1 MNKKPIYKS
10 IYFDLP
16 FYINVEDGFR
26 DKNLENWFE
35 SYQKGEKNL
44 PYSKYAP
51 RPDRHS
57 GFIIGSNIPI
67 HLPQGKL
74 AKAYEVLVN
83 RKYLVGIQFLVRINQ
98 ANDNSLIGRVVG
110 DRYGKASFSSVRVNF
125 DLNGFKDI
133 KENDHNF
140 YVNTAID
147 GVNRFLEFYRLIA
160 QEPHITTISKS
171 AVAPIHTFTTYD
183 DGSNHTGQ
191 AVDMSGSLVGLGSER
206 LTKKN
211 DNELREGLKAD
222 LKTNIILS
230 IHLDIKNR
238 LLLEE
243 WRLAAIES
251 EILFETWLISFLQ
264 KHFKKNGL
272 TDEESETH
280 FYNNDKAKTPKSA
293 HALAKF
299 KVKEATG
306 FDFFKTEE
314 FRNWELKSK
323 NLRNEIVHGK
333 KFDVSKSEAKDSF
346 QSVMKAINLIEEKTF

>member
-1 MNKKPIYKS
+1 MDKKPVYKS

-16 FYINVEDGFR
+16 FFINVEDGFR
-26 DKNLENWFE
+26 DKDLEKWFE
-35 SYQKGEKNL
+35 AYKKGEKKL

-51 RPDRHS
+51 RPDRPR
-57 GFIIGSNIPI
+57 GFIIGSNLPVYI
-67 HLPQGKL
+67 PQGEL

-83 RKYLVGIQFLVRINQ
+83 RKYLVGIQFLIRINQ
-98 ANDNSLIGRVVG
+98 SNDDSLVGRVLG

-133 KENDHNF
+133 EKNDHNF
-140 YVNTAID
+140 FVNTAID

-160 QEPHITTISKS
+160 QEPHINTINKS
-171 AVAPIHTFTTYD
+171 AIAPIYTFTTFE

-191 AVDMSGSLVGLGSER
+191 VADMSGPLVGLGSER
-206 LTKKN
+206 LKKE
-211 DNELREGLKAD
+211 DDMKLREGLKAD
-222 LKTNIILS
+222 LRTNITPAL
-230 IHLDIKNR
+230 HLDIKNR

-251 EILFETWLISFLQ
+251 EILFETWLINFLQ
-264 KHFKKNGL
+264 NQFKKKGL
-272 TDEESETH
+272 TEEETEYH
-280 FYNNDKAKTPKSA
+280 FYNNDRDKTPKSA
-293 HALAKF
+293 YALAKF

-306 FDFFKTEE
+306 FDFFHTEE

-333 KFDVSKSEAKDSF
+333 KFDVTKTEANDSF
-346 QSVMKAINLIEEKTF
+346 QSVMTAINLIEKNN